1 MEQTSHIEVHDPLL
15 GISAMA
21 MTPEVNRWMIL
32 FVAVN
37 VIEIWVIVIRSSR
50 RNDYKEDI
58 ETLDNEKIINP
69 PLTTPTHTTTT
80 TLMAFEQP
88 ISQSDNN
95 LPEIKGPPSSLMGNF
110 DPSTGFEWLEH
121 PPESNNH
128 WYRSAV
134 DQEWNLYNE

>member
-37 VIEIWVIVIRSSR
+37 VIAIWVIVIRSSR
-50 RNDYKEDI
+50 RNDDREDI

-69 PLTTPTHTTTT
+69 PLITPTHTTTT

-110 DPSTGFEWLEH
+110 
-121 PPESNNH
+121 
-128 WYRSAV
+128 
-134 DQEWNLYNE
+134 